1 MRIMLKIISLKGK
14 CLTLA
19 YLVPFF
25 VLAQDIQ
32 LGLQAHYD
40 FNGSTIIDQS
50 SNAIN
55 GSALDLSATN
65 GVEDTLNSAFF
76 FNGNSSRITFNSDNR
91 NITNSVTLSAWFK
104 TESTERQFIF
114 SKYNAAQ
121 DRGYFLATINGT
133 VSLGGRDGSSQF
145 YEIFD
150 SELLIN
156 DGEWHHVVG
165 IVDKNNWKL
174 YVDCQEVA
182 SNTTMTD
189 SPSFENTDPLT
200 AGYWH
205 EGAINGTAR
214 HFEGIIDEIRLYNR
228 AITGED
234 VEELCLQEN
243 YIATWNT
250 AYGLKAYFDFN
261 QEGLIKDLSETS
273 IDGTALNL
281 AIGSG
286 IEDTTGS
293 AYVFNGASSGITC
306 TSDHRGIT
314 DRVSLSAWIRTESS
328 ARQFIFAKYNSAQD
342 AGYFLATLNGTAT
355 IGGRDGSSTFHE
367 VFDPNILI
375 NDGEW
380 HHVAGIIDQNKWQ
393 LYIDC
398 VLVASME
405 TNTTSPGF
413 QNTDLLTIGFWN
425 EGTAEGNKRY
435 FDGTIDEL
443 RLYNIAIR
451 PELVSIL
458 CNRETLV
465 STTDQPEVTP
475 NDVQVFPNPADS
487 YIRWT
492 IEGIGP
498 YHPRCYSIVDLF
510 GRLVDKGKL
519 QTDEIK
525 IGNLPS
531 GTYFLILEDQKHK
544 RYTTKFIKY

>member
-1 MRIMLKIISLKGK
+1 MLKITSLKGK

-19 YLVPFF
+19 CLVPLF
-25 VLAQDIQ
+25 VLAQDLQ

-50 SNAIN
+50 NNAIN
-55 GSALDLSATN
+55 GTALDLSAAN
-65 GVEDTLNSAFF
+65 GVEDTLNSAFL
-76 FNGNSSRITFNSDNR
+76 FNGTSSQITFNSGNR
-91 NITNSVTLSAWFK
+91 NITNTVTLSAWFK
-104 TESTERQFIF
+104 TESAERQFIF

-165 IVDKNNWKL
+165 IIDKNSWKL
-174 YVDCQEVA
+174 FVDCQEVT

-200 AGYWH
+200 AGYWY
-205 EGAINGTAR
+205 EGAINANAR
-214 HFEGIIDEIRLYNR
+214 HFEGVIDEIRLYNR
-228 AITGED
+228 AITVED
-234 VEELCLQEN
+234 IEELCLQEN

-261 QEGLIKDLSETS
+261 QAELIKDLSETS
-273 IDGTALNL
+273 IDGTGFNL
-281 AIGSG
+281 VIGSG

-293 AYVFNGASSGITC
+293 AYVFNGVSSGITG
-306 TSDHRGIT
+306 TSDNRGIT
-314 DRVSLSAWIRTESS
+314 DRVSLSAWIKTESS
-328 ARQFIFAKYNSAQD
+328 ARQFIFAKYNSSQD

-380 HHVAGIIDQNKWQ
+380 HHVAGVIDQNKWE

-398 VLVASME
+398 VMVASKE
-405 TNTTSPGF
+405 TSTGSPGF
-413 QNTDLLTIGFWN
+413 ENTDLLTIGFWN

-458 CNRETLV
+458 CDRQTLV
-465 STTDQPEVTP
+465 STTDQLEENPI
-475 NDVQVFPNPADS
+475 DLQVFPNPAHN
-487 YIRWT
+487 YIQWT
-492 IEGIGP
+492 TGGMGQYRP
-498 YHPRCYSIVDLF
+498 HCYSIVDLF
-510 GRLVDKGKL
+510 GRLVDKGKV
-519 QTDEIK
+519 QADEIE
-525 IGNLPS
+525 IDNLPA
-531 GTYFLILEDQKHK
+531 GTYFLILEDQNHK
-544 RYTTKFIKY
+544 RSTSKFIKY